1 MNFKKSFNAGFTLI
15 ELLVVVAIIGL
26 LASVVLASLNSARA
40 KAADAAIKA
49 TMSNARAQAQLYYEN
64 QSPTFTYDAMCT
76 PNSVGGVYPIMSSAV
91 QKLSPTGVVGYYLT
105 DNFRYS
111 ATGAREDDYYASVCH
126 ADGPEWAAITS
137 LKNSTTEDAGWCVD
151 STGASR
157 ETTSLGNIDYNCDP
171 LLE

>member
-64 QSPTFTYDAMCT
+64 QSPTFTYSSMCT
-76 PNSVGGVYPIMSSAV
+76 EGTSDGIYNIVLSAS
-91 QKLSPTGVVGYYLT
+91 QKLNPTSVVGQYPSHVFVYNASGSP
-105 DNFRYS
+105 D
-111 ATGAREDDYYASVCH
+111 APYASVCH
-126 ADGPEWAAITS
+126 ASAAAWAAITS
-137 LKNSTTEDAGWCVD
+137 LKNPTTENAGWCVD
-151 STGASR
+151 STGTSR
-157 ETTSLGNIDYNCDP
+157 ETTSLGNLDYNCDP

>member
-64 QSPTFTYDAMCT
+64 QSPTFTYSSICT
-76 PNSVGGVYPIMSSAV
+76 
-91 QKLSPTGVVGYYLT
+91 
-105 DNFRYS
+105 
-111 ATGAREDDYYASVCH
+111 
-126 ADGPEWAAITS
+126 
-137 LKNSTTEDAGWCVD
+137 
-151 STGASR
+151 
-157 ETTSLGNIDYNCDP
+157 
-171 LLE
+171 